1 MILLIP
7 SPIHQC
13 LVMYVKLMQVGG
25 RSILE
30 EFCRSAGRTVGA
42 RAAELAGGFIDDDI
56 SSR

>member
-1 MILLIP
+1 MF
-7 SPIHQC
+7 S
-13 LVMYVKLMQVGG
+13 YVRKVDASRG

>member
-1 MILLIP
+1 
-7 SPIHQC
+7 
-13 LVMYVKLMQVGG
+13 MQVGG

-30 EFCRSAGRTVGA
+30 EFYRSAGRTVGA